1 MIQPSTSSGRSFMRA
16 ASLSTIAAIC
26 CWAGRRGVAA
36 GGIGPAA
43 GDTVRRRGAAAP
55 ATSAGEPVAR

>member
-26 CWAGRRGVAA
+26 CWAAGEAA
-36 GGIGPAA
+36 SLPAA
-43 GDTVRRRGAAAP
+43 SGPPAA
-55 ATSAGEPVAR
+55 T